1 MDDND
6 YAGWNSITFII
17 AMVGA
22 IIGLNGIWKFSF
34 SVYENGGGTFLIPY
48 IIAIVLM
55 AVPFLALEFGL
66 GFKFKSSLPKVF
78 YNIKEEFEI
87 IGWFIVFLIFLI
99 SVYYAC
105 VLGWDLVYVILSLFK
120 GWGSNPS
127 VFFTR
132 TLLHST
138 SNPYGLT
145 YLVVPVGIAL
155 LAIWGLIYLISRRG
169 INKGIAIAT
178 KISLVLTIIVTLGLL
193 IYAVSLPGSRTG
205 IMVLFSPNWDYL
217 FDSNLWLTA
226 FGQLIFSYG
235 LGYGIA
241 TTYSSYLE
249 EKPKLVD
256 TAWIVVLLSLIFE
269 VLFSVLVFAILGYA
283 ALGNNITITSLV
295 SDGYSLIFVV
305 LPTAFNLMGPWVY
318 IVAPAFFMVL
328 VIAGIVAAIALVE
341 PLARSIVEKF
351 GWSKDRAVRN
361 IVFVGLFASFIF
373 ATGMGEYLLRATES
387 FLTQFAVIIA
397 MLLEIIVIG
406 WAYSLDDIIDLLND
420 NSFIKLDK
428 FWIVTIKFIIPI
440 ILLILAIS
448 GIYNLIISGDR
459 AILFVESVIAS
470 IFVLVPLALTVIPA
484 SEDYYV
490 EFNDDRHG
498 FNYFNGKPTSG
509 FEDESSEDGGDSNS
523 EGEDSNGFKRSM
535 QTKLKSK
542 SKDLS
547 ENHNGKFRLSRS
559 KAEEAVGDEDSKAL
573 FDSNGSFLDPF
584 KSGRSKDKDKNVL
597 RNVDLSSSEFDS
609 VEEREAKL
617 EEMENKKSSSNK
629 ASSSKKSAS
638 HEDDDLDSLIDSLND
653 DIDERDYDDDFD
665 FIEVE
670 RPREISDEELARITD
685 VDVVDLDDDSKKD
698 HKFKKSLDLDDLE
711 EKPKKAKKKS
721 NANTSKKVKKI
732 KNEPKSE
739 EIEYEE
745 FSDDFFDDG
754 IFGDEGYESLLD
766 DYVPPKP
773 KSKKQNNKSR
783 SLNRKK
789 DDDEEDKYY
798 DYEAKGA
805 DSVFNLDD

>member
-1 MDDND
+1 
-6 YAGWNSITFII
+6 
-17 AMVGA
+17 
-22 IIGLNGIWKFSF
+22 
-34 SVYENGGGTFLIPY
+34 
-48 IIAIVLM
+48 M

-155 LAIWGLIYLISRRG
+155 LAIWGFIYLISRRG
-169 INKGIAIAT
+169 ANKGIVIAT
-178 KISLVLTIIVTLGLL
+178 KISLVLTIIVTMGLL

-217 FDSNLWLTA
+217 FDSSLWLTA

-256 TAWIVVLLSLIFE
+256 TAWTVVLVSLIFE
-269 VLFSVLVFAILGYA
+269 VVFSVLVFAILGYA
-283 ALGNNITITSLV
+283 ALGNHITITSLV

-305 LPTAFNLMGPWVY
+305 MPTAFNLMGPWVY
-318 IVAPAFFMVL
+318 VVAPAFFMVL
-328 VIAGIVAAIALVE
+328 VIAGIVAAIALIE
-341 PLARSIVEKF
+341 PLSHSIVEKF
-351 GWSKDRAVRN
+351 GWSKDRAVKN
-361 IVFVGLFASFIF
+361 IVFIGLFASFIF

-397 MLLEIIVIG
+397 ILLEIIVIG
-406 WAYSLDDIIDLLND
+406 WAYGLDDIIDLLNE

-428 FWIVTIKFIIPI
+428 FWIITIKFVIPI
-440 ILLILAIS
+440 IMLILAIN

-459 AILFVESVIAS
+459 TTLFIESVIAS
-470 IFVLVPLALTVIPA
+470 IFVLVPLALTIIPA

-490 EFNDDRHG
+490 EFNNDRHG
-498 FNYFNGKPTSG
+498 FNYFNGQPTS
-509 FEDESSEDGGDSNS
+509 DSKIESSEEDDSDSN
-523 EGEDSNGFKRSM
+523 EDSKDSKSSI
-535 QTKLKSK
+535 QTRLKTKSK
-542 SKDLS
+542 NIR
-547 ENHNGKFRLSRS
+547 ENHDGKFRLSRS
-559 KAEEAVGDEDSKAL
+559 KVEEENDGEDSKVL
-573 FDSNGSFLDPF
+573 FDKNGSFLGPF
-584 KSGRSKDKDKNVL
+584 KLGRSKDNDKNVL

-617 EEMENKKSSSNK
+617 ENEKRDSSSSRASKSS
-629 ASSSKKSAS
+629 
-638 HEDDDLDSLIDSLND
+638 EEDDLDYLIDSLND
-653 DIDERDYDDDFD
+653 DIDGGDYDDDFD

-670 RPREISDEELARITD
+670 RPREISDEELARI
-685 VDVVDLDDDSKKD
+685 KK
-698 HKFKKSLDLDDLE
+698 
-711 EKPKKAKKKS
+711 
-721 NANTSKKVKKI
+721 
-732 KNEPKSE
+732 EPKTE
-739 EIEYEE
+739 EIDYED

-766 DYVPPKP
+766 DYVPPKS
-773 KSKKQNNKSR
+773 KSKKQNSKQKPS
-783 SLNRKK
+783 NRMK
-789 DDDEEDKYY
+789 DDEKEDKYY

>member
-6 YAGWNSITFII
+6 FAGWNSITFII
-17 AMVGA
+17 AIVGA

-48 IIAIVLM
+48 IIAIVVM

-87 IGWFIVFLIFLI
+87 IGWFIAFLIFLI
-99 SVYYAC
+99 AICYAC

-155 LAIWGLIYLISRRG
+155 LAIWGMIYLISRRG
-169 INKGIAIAT
+169 ANKGIVIAT
-178 KISLVLTIIVTLGLL
+178 KISLVLTIIVTVGLL

-217 FDSNLWLTA
+217 FDSSLWLTA

-256 TAWIVVLLSLIFE
+256 AAWTVVLVSLIFE
-269 VLFSVLVFAILGYA
+269 VVFSVLVFAILGYA

-318 IVAPAFFMVL
+318 VVAPAFFMVL
-328 VIAGIVAAIALVE
+328 VIAGIVAAIALIE
-341 PLARSIVEKF
+341 PLSHSIVEKF
-351 GWSKDRAVRN
+351 GWSKDRAVKN
-361 IVFVGLFASFIF
+361 IVFIGLFASFIF

-397 MLLEIIVIG
+397 ILLEIIVIG
-406 WAYSLDDIIDLLND
+406 WAYGLDDIIDLLNE

-428 FWIVTIKFIIPI
+428 FWIITIKFVIPI
-440 ILLILAIS
+440 IMLILAIN

-459 AILFVESVIAS
+459 TTLFIESVIAS
-470 IFVLVPLALTVIPA
+470 IFVLVPLALTIIPA

-490 EFNDDRHG
+490 EFNNDRHG
-498 FNYFNGKPTSG
+498 FNYFNGQPTS
-509 FEDESSEDGGDSNS
+509 DSKIESSEEDDSDSN
-523 EGEDSNGFKRSM
+523 EDSKDSKRSI
-535 QTKLKSK
+535 QTRLKTKSK
-542 SKDLS
+542 NIR
-547 ENHNGKFRLSRS
+547 ENHDGKFRLSRS
-559 KAEEAVGDEDSKAL
+559 KVEEENDGEDSKVL
-573 FDSNGSFLDPF
+573 FDKNGSFLGPF
-584 KSGRSKDKDKNVL
+584 KLGRSKDNDKNVL

-617 EEMENKKSSSNK
+617 ENEKRDSSSSRASKSS
-629 ASSSKKSAS
+629 
-638 HEDDDLDSLIDSLND
+638 EEDDLDYLIDSLND
-653 DIDERDYDDDFD
+653 DIDGGDYDDDFD

-685 VDVVDLDDDSKKD
+685 VDVVDLD
-698 HKFKKSLDLDDLE
+698 E
-711 EKPKKAKKKS
+711 EGEKPKPKRKS
-721 NANTSKKVKKI
+721 KTNTSKKINKI
-732 KNEPKSE
+732 KKEPKTE
-739 EIEYEE
+739 VIDYED
-745 FSDDFFDDG
+745 FTDDFFDDG

-773 KSKKQNNKSR
+773 KSKKQNSKPKSSNKR
-783 SLNRKK
+783 N
-789 DDDEEDKYY
+789 DGGEEDNYY

>member
-6 YAGWNSITFII
+6 FAGWNSITFII
-17 AMVGA
+17 AIVGA

-48 IIAIVLM
+48 IIAIVVM

-87 IGWFIVFLIFLI
+87 IGWFIAFLIFLI
-99 SVYYAC
+99 AICYAC

-155 LAIWGLIYLISRRG
+155 LAIWGMIYLISRRG
-169 INKGIAIAT
+169 ANKGIVIAT
-178 KISLVLTIIVTLGLL
+178 KISLVLTIIVTVGLL

-205 IMVLFSPNWDYL
+205 ILVLFSPRWDYM

-283 ALGNNITITSLV
+283 ALGNNITITSIV

-305 LPTAFNLMGPWVY
+305 MPTAFNLMGPWVY
-318 IVAPAFFMVL
+318 VVAPAFFLVL
-328 VIAGIVAAIALVE
+328 VIAGIVAAIALIE
-341 PLARSIVEKF
+341 PLAHSIVEKF
-351 GWSKDRAVRN
+351 GWSKDRAVKN
-361 IVFVGLFASFIF
+361 IVFIGLFASFIF
-373 ATGMGEYLLRATES
+373 ATGMGEYLLRATEA
-387 FLTQFAVIIA
+387 FLTQFAVVIA
-397 MLLEIIVIG
+397 ILLEIIVIG
-406 WAYSLDDIIDLLND
+406 WAYSLDDIIGLLND

-428 FWIVTIKFIIPI
+428 FWIITIKFVIPV
-440 ILLILAIS
+440 ILLILAIN

-459 AILFVESVIAS
+459 TILFIESVIAS
-470 IFVLVPLALTVIPA
+470 IFVLVPLALTIIPA

-498 FNYFNGKPTSG
+498 FNYFNGQSTSDSKI
-509 FEDESSEDGGDSNS
+509 EPSEEEVSDS
-523 EGEDSNGFKRSM
+523 EGESKSPKRSI
-535 QTKLKSK
+535 QTRLKSK
-542 SKDLS
+542 SKDIK
-547 ENHNGKFRLSRS
+547 ENHNGKFRLSRTKADEEDDGEES
-559 KAEEAVGDEDSKAL
+559 KVL
-573 FDSNGSFLDPF
+573 FDKNGSFLGPF
-584 KSGRSKDKDKNVL
+584 KLGSSKDKNVL

-617 EEMENKKSSSNK
+617 NKKSASNK
-629 ASSSKKSAS
+629 ASSSESSKSD
-638 HEDDDLDSLIDSLND
+638 EEDDLDYLIDSLND
-653 DIDERDYDDDFD
+653 DMDGGDYDDDFD

-685 VDVVDLDDDSKKD
+685 VDVVDLDENPRKE
-698 HKFKKSLDLDDLE
+698 HKFKKSLNLE
-711 EKPKKAKKKS
+711 EVPEEPKPKRKS
-721 NANTSKKVKKI
+721 KTNTSKKVNKI
-732 KNEPKSE
+732 KKEPKE
-739 EIEYEE
+739 EIEYED

-773 KSKKQNNKSR
+773 KSKKKGSKPK
-783 SLNRKK
+783 SLNKRK
-789 DDDEEDKYY
+789 DDDEKDNYY
-798 DYEAKGA
+798 DYEAKGV

>member
-48 IIAIVLM
+48 ILAIVVM

-155 LAIWGLIYLISRRG
+155 LAIWGMIYLISRRG
-169 INKGIAIAT
+169 ANKGIVIAT
-178 KISLVLTIIVTLGLL
+178 KISLVLTIIVTMGLL

-217 FDSNLWLTA
+217 FDSSLWLTA

-256 TAWIVVLLSLIFE
+256 AAWTVVLVSLIFE
-269 VLFSVLVFAILGYA
+269 VVFSVLVFAILGYA

-318 IVAPAFFMVL
+318 VVAPAFFLVL
-328 VIAGIVAAIALVE
+328 VIAGIVAAIALIE
-341 PLARSIVEKF
+341 PLSRSIVEKF
-351 GWSKDRAVRN
+351 GWS
-361 IVFVGLFASFIF
+361 I
-373 ATGMGEYLLRATES
+373 
-387 FLTQFAVIIA
+387 
-397 MLLEIIVIG
+397 LLEIIVIG
-406 WAYSLDDIIDLLND
+406 WAYGLDDIIGLLNE

-428 FWIVTIKFIIPI
+428 FWIITIKFVIPI
-440 ILLILAIS
+440 IMLILVIN
-448 GIYNLIISGDR
+448 GIYNLIISGNR
-459 AILFVESVIAS
+459 EILFIESVIAS
-470 IFVLVPLALTVIPA
+470 IFVLVPLALTIIPA

-498 FNYFNGKPTSG
+498 FNYFNGQSTSDSEVESTG
-509 FEDESSEDGGDSNS
+509 EDDSDSN
-523 EGEDSNGFKRSM
+523 EDSKGSKRSI
-535 QTKLKSK
+535 QTKLKNK
-542 SKDLS
+542 SKNIR
-547 ENHNGKFRLSRS
+547 ENHDGKFRLSRS
-559 KAEEAVGDEDSKAL
+559 KVEEDDDGEDSKVL
-573 FDSNGSFLDPF
+573 FDKNGSFLGPF
-584 KSGRSKDKDKNVL
+584 KLGRSKDNDKNVL

-617 EEMENKKSSSNK
+617 ENENKKSV
-629 ASSSKKSAS
+629 SSSKNSKSS
-638 HEDDDLDSLIDSLND
+638 EEDDLDYLIDSLND
-653 DIDERDYDDDFD
+653 DIDGGDYDDDFD

-685 VDVVDLDDDSKKD
+685 VDVVDLDENPKKE
-698 HKFKKSLDLDDLE
+698 HRFKKSLDLDE
-711 EKPKKAKKKS
+711 EGEKPKPKRKS
-721 NANTSKKVKKI
+721 KTNTSKKINKI
-732 KNEPKSE
+732 KKEPKTE
-739 EIEYEE
+739 EIDYED
-745 FSDDFFDDG
+745 FTDDFFDDG

-773 KSKKQNNKSR
+773 KSKK
-783 SLNRKK
+783 
-789 DDDEEDKYY
+789 
-798 DYEAKGA
+798 
-805 DSVFNLDD
+805 

>member
-48 IIAIVLM
+48 IIAIVVM

-155 LAIWGLIYLISRRG
+155 LAIWGFIYLISRRG
-169 INKGIAIAT
+169 ANKGIVIAT
-178 KISLVLTIIVTLGLL
+178 KISLVLTIIVTMGLL

-217 FDSNLWLTA
+217 FDSSLWLTA

-256 TAWIVVLLSLIFE
+256 TAWTVVLVSLIFE
-269 VLFSVLVFAILGYA
+269 VVFSVLVFAILGYA
-283 ALGNNITITSLV
+283 ALGNHITITSLV

-305 LPTAFNLMGPWVY
+305 MPTAFNLMGPWVY
-318 IVAPAFFMVL
+318 VVAPAFFMVL
-328 VIAGIVAAIALVE
+328 VIAGIVAAIALIE
-341 PLARSIVEKF
+341 PLSHSIVEKF
-351 GWSKDRAVRN
+351 GWSKDRAVKN
-361 IVFVGLFASFIF
+361 IVFIGLFASFIF

-397 MLLEIIVIG
+397 ILLEIIVIG
-406 WAYSLDDIIDLLND
+406 WAYGLDDIIDLLNE

-428 FWIVTIKFIIPI
+428 FWIITIKFVIPI
-440 ILLILAIS
+440 IMLILAIN

-459 AILFVESVIAS
+459 TTLFIESVIAS
-470 IFVLVPLALTVIPA
+470 IFVLVPLALTIIPA
-484 SEDYYV
+484 SEDYCINICSCSSCFDY
-490 EFNDDRHG
+490 NS
-498 FNYFNGKPTSG
+498 GKRG
-509 FEDESSEDGGDSNS
+509 
-523 EGEDSNGFKRSM
+523 
-535 QTKLKSK
+535 L
-542 SKDLS
+542 LC
-547 ENHNGKFRLSRS
+547 
-559 KAEEAVGDEDSKAL
+559 
-573 FDSNGSFLDPF
+573 
-584 KSGRSKDKDKNVL
+584 
-597 RNVDLSSSEFDS
+597 
-609 VEEREAKL
+609 
-617 EEMENKKSSSNK
+617 
-629 ASSSKKSAS
+629 
-638 HEDDDLDSLIDSLND
+638 
-653 DIDERDYDDDFD
+653 
-665 FIEVE
+665 
-670 RPREISDEELARITD
+670 RI
-685 VDVVDLDDDSKKD
+685 
-698 HKFKKSLDLDDLE
+698 
-711 EKPKKAKKKS
+711 
-721 NANTSKKVKKI
+721 
-732 KNEPKSE
+732 
-739 EIEYEE
+739 
-745 FSDDFFDDG
+745 
-754 IFGDEGYESLLD
+754 
-766 DYVPPKP
+766 
-773 KSKKQNNKSR
+773 Q
-783 SLNRKK
+783 
-789 DDDEEDKYY
+789 
-798 DYEAKGA
+798 
-805 DSVFNLDD
+805 

>member
-48 IIAIVLM
+48 IIAIVVM

-155 LAIWGLIYLISRRG
+155 LAIWGFIYLISRRG
-169 INKGIAIAT
+169 ANKGIVIAT
-178 KISLVLTIIVTLGLL
+178 KISLVLTIIVTMGLL

-217 FDSNLWLTA
+217 FDSSLWLTA

-256 TAWIVVLLSLIFE
+256 TAWTVVLVSLIFE
-269 VLFSVLVFAILGYA
+269 VVFSVLVFAILGYA
-283 ALGNNITITSLV
+283 ALGNHITITSLV

-305 LPTAFNLMGPWVY
+305 MPTAFNLMGPWVY
-318 IVAPAFFMVL
+318 VVAPAFFLVL
-328 VIAGIVAAIALVE
+328 VIAGIVAVIALIE
-341 PLARSIVEKF
+341 PLSHSIVEKF
-351 GWSKDRAVRN
+351 GWSKDRAVKN
-361 IVFVGLFASFIF
+361 IVFIGLFASFIF

-397 MLLEIIVIG
+397 ILLEIIVIG
-406 WAYSLDDIIDLLND
+406 WAYGLDDIIDLLNE

-428 FWIVTIKFIIPI
+428 FWIITIKFVIPI
-440 ILLILAIS
+440 IMLILAIN

-459 AILFVESVIAS
+459 TTLFIESVIAS
-470 IFVLVPLALTVIPA
+470 IFVLVPLALTIIPA

-490 EFNDDRHG
+490 EFNNDRHG
-498 FNYFNGKPTSG
+498 FNYFNGQPTS
-509 FEDESSEDGGDSNS
+509 DSKIESSEEDDSDSN
-523 EGEDSNGFKRSM
+523 EDSKDSKRSI
-535 QTKLKSK
+535 QTRLKTKSK
-542 SKDLS
+542 NIR
-547 ENHNGKFRLSRS
+547 ENHDGKFRLSRS
-559 KAEEAVGDEDSKAL
+559 KVEEENDGEDSKVL
-573 FDSNGSFLDPF
+573 FDKNGSFLGPF
-584 KSGRSKDKDKNVL
+584 KLGRSKDNDKNVL

-617 EEMENKKSSSNK
+617 ENEKRDSSSSRASKSS
-629 ASSSKKSAS
+629 
-638 HEDDDLDSLIDSLND
+638 EEDDLDYLIDSLND
-653 DIDERDYDDDFD
+653 DIDGGDYDDDFD

-685 VDVVDLDDDSKKD
+685 VDVAGLDENPKKE
-698 HKFKKSLDLDDLE
+698 HKFKKSLDLDEEE
-711 EKPKKAKKKS
+711 EKPKPKRKS
-721 NANTSKKVKKI
+721 KTNTSKKVNKI
-732 KNEPKSE
+732 KKEPKTE
-739 EIEYEE
+739 EIDYED

-773 KSKKQNNKSR
+773 KSKKQNSKQKS
-783 SLNRKK
+783 SNRMK
-789 DDDEEDKYY
+789 DDEKEDKYY

>member
-48 IIAIVLM
+48 ILAIVVM

-155 LAIWGLIYLISRRG
+155 LAIWGMIYLISRRG
-169 INKGIAIAT
+169 ANKGIVIAT
-178 KISLVLTIIVTLGLL
+178 KISLVLTIIVTVGLL

-217 FDSNLWLTA
+217 FDSSLWLTA

-256 TAWIVVLLSLIFE
+256 AAWTVVLVSLIFE

-318 IVAPAFFMVL
+318 VVAPAFFLVL
-328 VIAGIVAAIALVE
+328 VIAGIVAAIALIE
-341 PLARSIVEKF
+341 PLSRSIVEKF
-351 GWSKDRAVRN
+351 GWSKDRAVKN
-361 IVFVGLFASFIF
+361 IVFIGLFASFIF

-387 FLTQFAVIIA
+387 FLTQFAVVIA
-397 MLLEIIVIG
+397 ILLEIIVIG
-406 WAYSLDDIIDLLND
+406 WAYGLDDIIGLLNE

-428 FWIVTIKFIIPI
+428 FWIITIKFVIPI
-440 ILLILAIS
+440 IMLILVIN
-448 GIYNLIISGDR
+448 GIYNLIISGNR
-459 AILFVESVIAS
+459 EILFIESVIAS
-470 IFVLVPLALTVIPA
+470 IFVLVPLALTIIPA

-498 FNYFNGKPTSG
+498 FNYFNGQSTSDSEVESTG
-509 FEDESSEDGGDSNS
+509 EDDSDSN
-523 EGEDSNGFKRSM
+523 EDSKGSKRSI
-535 QTKLKSK
+535 QTKLKNK
-542 SKDLS
+542 SKNIR
-547 ENHNGKFRLSRS
+547 ENHDGKFRLSRS
-559 KAEEAVGDEDSKAL
+559 KVEEDDDGEDSKVL
-573 FDSNGSFLDPF
+573 FDKNGSFLGPF
-584 KSGRSKDKDKNVL
+584 KLGRSKDNDKNVL

-609 VEEREAKL
+609 VEERESKL
-617 EEMENKKSSSNK
+617 ENENKKSV
-629 ASSSKKSAS
+629 SSSKNSKSS
-638 HEDDDLDSLIDSLND
+638 EEDDLDYLIDSLND
-653 DIDERDYDDDFD
+653 DIDGGDYDDDFD

-685 VDVVDLDDDSKKD
+685 VDVVDLDENPKKE
-698 HKFKKSLDLDDLE
+698 HRFKKSLDLDE
-711 EKPKKAKKKS
+711 EPEKPKPKRKS
-721 NANTSKKVKKI
+721 KTNTSKKINKI
-732 KNEPKSE
+732 KKEPKTE
-739 EIEYEE
+739 EIDYED
-745 FSDDFFDDG
+745 FTDDFFDDG

-773 KSKKQNNKSR
+773 KSKKQNSKPKSSNKR
-783 SLNRKK
+783 N
-789 DDDEEDKYY
+789 DGGEEDNYY

>member
-1 MDDND
+1 MDDNN

-17 AMVGA
+17 AIVGA

-48 IIAIVLM
+48 IIAIVVM
-55 AVPFLALEFGL
+55 AIPFLALEFGL

-87 IGWFIVFLIFLI
+87 IGWFIAFLIFLI

-105 VLGWDLVYVILSLFK
+105 VLGWDLVYVVLSLFK

-138 SNPYGLT
+138 SSPYGLT

-169 INKGIAIAT
+169 FNNGITIAT
-178 KISLVLTIIVTLGLL
+178 KVSLVLTIIVTAGLL

-205 IMVLFSPNWDYL
+205 IMILFSPRWDYL

-256 TAWIVVLLSLIFE
+256 TAWIVVFASLIFE
-269 VLFSVLVFAILGYA
+269 VLFAVLVFAILGYT
-283 ALGNNITITSLV
+283 ALGNHITITSLV

-305 LPTAFNLMGPWVY
+305 MPTAFNLMGPWVY
-318 IVAPAFFMVL
+318 VVAPAFFLIL
-328 VIAGIVAAIALVE
+328 VIAGIVAAIALIE

-351 GWSKDRAVRN
+351 GWSKDRAVKN
-361 IVFVGLFASFIF
+361 IVFIGLFASFIF

-387 FLTQFAVIIA
+387 FITQFAVVIA
-397 MLLEIIVIG
+397 ILLEIIVLG
-406 WAYSLDDIIDLLND
+406 WAYDLDDIIALLNE

-428 FWIVTIKFIIPI
+428 FWIITIKFVIPI
-440 ILLILAIS
+440 ILLILAIN

-459 AILFVESVIAS
+459 TILFIESVIAS
-470 IFVLVPLALTVIPA
+470 VFVLVPLALTIIPA

-498 FNYFNGKPTSG
+498 FNYFNGRSTS
-509 FEDESSEDGGDSNS
+509 DSEEKASEEDSNS
-523 EGEDSNGFKRSM
+523 QGDSKGSKKSI
-535 QTKLKSK
+535 QTRLKDK
-542 SKDLS
+542 SKDIK

-559 KAEEAVGDEDSKAL
+559 KGEDDDGSDESKVL
-573 FDSNGSFLDPF
+573 FDSNGSFLAPF
-584 KSGRSKDKDKNVL
+584 KLGRSKDNDKNVL

-617 EEMENKKSSSNK
+617 NKKSSSNNDL
-629 ASSSKKSAS
+629 SSRNSKSG
-638 HEDDDLDSLIDSLND
+638 EEDDLDYLIDSLND
-653 DIDERDYDDDFD
+653 DADDGDYDFD

-685 VDVVDLDDDSKKD
+685 VDVADMDEDSKRE
-698 HKFKKSLDLDDLE
+698 HKFKKSLDLEGLE
-711 EKPKKAKKKS
+711 GKSEKPKPKRKS
-721 NANTSKKVKKI
+721 KTGTSKKVNKI
-732 KNEPKSE
+732 KKEPKE

-773 KSKKQNNKSR
+773 KSKKQNNKS
-783 SLNRKK
+783 SLNKRN
-789 DDDEEDKYY
+789 DEDNADQYY